1 MTYEEMVLKLKQA
14 KSTQELL
21 ALAKEN
27 GMEMTEESAQAYF
40 EQLNK
45 KGELADDELD
55 NVSGGGCS
63 TAGGYTVVS
72 SGLDCF
78 ITDPDGTPGYT
89 SNFSVVH
96 NTREI
101 LDGHGTVTETTVEFV
116 RDGTLRRLW
125 YSCCCDPHG
134 QGGTCG
140 SCQHLEFNGATGYCG
155 KSKK

>member
-1 MTYEEMVLKLKQA
+1 MTYEEIILKAKQTKNA
-14 KSTQELL
+14 EELL
-21 ALAKEN
+21 SLAKEN
-27 GMEMTEESAQAYF
+27 GIEMTEKEAATYF
-40 EQLNK
+40 DQINK
-45 KGELADDELD
+45 CGELTDDELD

-63 TAGGYTVVS
+63 TAGGYTVVT
-72 SGLDCF
+72 SGLNCF
-78 ITDPDGTPGYT
+78 ITNPDGTSGYT
-89 SNFSVVH
+89 SNFSVVYD
-96 NTREI
+96 TREI

-116 RDGTLRRLW
+116 RDSTLRRLW